1 METLTKAKEMPKAYD
16 PKKVEGRLYEFWEKG
31 GFFKPRIDP
40 NKRPFVIS
48 MPPPNVTGELHLGH
62 AIVDTIEDIMIRW
75 HRMKGDPTLWL
86 PGSDHASIA
95 VHYVIDKG
103 LTSRS
108 PEMDGLLKDIGF
120 PPPPGRK
127 SLARQDLGRE
137 WFLKLGWAWR
147 ERYSGIIKK
156 QHERLGASC
165 DWSRERFTMDPG
177 LSRAV
182 RESFVRLYNK
192 GLIYRGQYLANRC
205 PRCGTVVSDLEVVH
219 EEERGKLYYVR
230 YPLTGGDD
238 EYVTVATTRPE
249 TILGDTAV
257 AVHPGD
263 QRYKDVVGRY
273 AILPVLGRTIPI
285 IADESV
291 DPSFGTGAVKVTP
304 AHDPTDYEI
313 GQRHKLQ
320 FINVMNP
327 DGTMNQYAGIYAGMD
342 RFACRKALVAHLEG
356 QGLLAKVED
365 YVHAIGHCQRCD
377 TILEPSISEQWFVK
391 TKPLALPA
399 IAAVRDGRIRIIPE
413 RFTKIY
419 HNWMENIRDWCISR
433 QLWWGHRIPV
443 WYCDA
448 CGKESVTV
456 EETLPACLQCGSD
469 RVRQDPDILDT
480 WFSSALWPF
489 STLGWP
495 EETDDLK
502 YFYPTSVLETAY
514 DILFFWVARM
524 IMMGLECT
532 GDIPFDTVYLH
543 GMIRDER
550 GMRMSK
556 TKGNVVNPL
565 DVMDEFGTDALRFT
579 LVTGST
585 PGNDMKLSRQ
595 KVENSRNFTNKLW
608 NAARFVL
615 QAIENKEEVKPLPVQ
630 EIPEE
635 RLLLPDQ
642 WILSRH
648 HRLCAEVDRLMADY
662 QFGEAGRQIYEF
674 LWGEFCDWYIEASKI
689 RLYGHDPEARAA
701 TMSILLYVLERTLRL
716 LHPFMPFVTEEI
728 WQHLLFSKA
737 AAMVLPN
744 LPGEPALFTSKEGGR
759 GSIMVAPYPQAEE
772 RYYNDAAEREMG
784 LVLEIVRAIR
794 NARVEFEVEPNRRI
808 AALIAA
814 GSNAG
819 WLGDQAAVI
828 AALARVDPE
837 RLAIAPHLA
846 EKPSQALGLVV
857 GTVEV
862 LLPLAGMID
871 LAAEQARLER
881 EMAATE
887 SEIARAVALLG
898 NASFVSRA
906 PANVVEKEKEK
917 LAALQE
923 RLDKLFRRKEALR
936 A

>member
-1 METLTKAKEMPKAYD
+1 MMETLTKAEEMPKAYD
-16 PKKVEGRLYEFWEKG
+16 PKKVESRLYEFWEKG

-108 PEMDGLLKDIGF
+108 TEMDGLLKDMGF
-120 PPPPGRK
+120 PLPAGRK
-127 SLARQDLGRE
+127 PLTRQDLGRE

-147 ERYSGIIKK
+147 ERYGGIIKK

-230 YPLTGGDD
+230 YPLTGGGD

-257 AVHPGD
+257 A
-263 QRYKDVVGRY
+263 
-273 AILPVLGRTIPI
+273 
-285 IADESV
+285 
-291 DPSFGTGAVKVTP
+291 KVTP

-320 FINVMNP
+320 FINVMNL

-356 QGLLAKVED
+356 QGLLTRVED
-365 YVHAIGHCQRCD
+365 YIHAIGHCQRCG
-377 TILEPSISEQWFVK
+377 TILEPSVSEQWFVK

-413 RFTKIY
+413 RATKIY
-419 HNWMENIRDWCISR
+419 YNWMENIRDWCISR

-456 EETLPACLQCGSD
+456 EETLPACLQCGSE

-502 YFYPTSVLETAY
+502 YFYPTSVLETGY

-524 IMMGLECT
+524 IMMGLECP

-550 GMRMSK
+550 GDKISK

-579 LVTGST
+579 LATGST

-595 KVENSRNFTNKLW
+595 KLENSRNFANKLW

-615 QAIENKEEVKPLPVQ
+615 QAVENEEEVKPLPLQ
-630 EIPEE
+630 EIPDE
-635 RLLLPDQ
+635 RLLLPDR

-728 WQHLLFSKA
+728 WQHLLFSKG

-744 LPGEPALFTSKEGGR
+744 PPGKPALFTGKEEER
-759 GSIMVAPYPQAEE
+759 GSIMVAPYPQAEG

-794 NARVEFEVEPNRRI
+794 NARAEFEVEPNRRI

-819 WLGDQAAVI
+819 HLGDQAAVI

-837 RLAIAPHLA
+837 RLTIVPHLV

-862 LLPLAGMID
+862 FLPLPGMID
-871 LAAEQARLER
+871 LAVEQDRLDR
-881 EMAATE
+881 EMATAE

-906 PANVVEKEKEK
+906 LEGVVEKEKEK
-917 LAALQE
+917 LATLQE
-923 RLDKLFRRKEALR
+923 RLDKLVRRKEALR